1 MVKNIIR
8 HLKIILWNCMV
19 LMSNGEYSCA
29 SRYLNHISS
38 RSNIANSQHYHI
50 AAQHY
55 CIQNIKGRWQRMCYS
70 HLSVA
75 SCGVMCVVCLGGD
88 TIKSINQQ
96 SGAHVELQRNPP
108 HNTDPNVR
116 IFSIRGTP
124 QQMELARQLIDDKI
138 GVSSCWKKFPQAQV
152 PLTLHLP

>member
-1 MVKNIIR
+1 
-8 HLKIILWNCMV
+8 
-19 LMSNGEYSCA
+19 MSCDVMSCA
-29 SRYLNHISS
+29 
-38 RSNIANSQHYHI
+38 
-50 AAQHY
+50 
-55 CIQNIKGRWQRMCYS
+55 
-70 HLSVA
+70 
-75 SCGVMCVVCLGGD
+75 VCPGGD

-138 GVSSCWKKFPQAQV
+138 GVSSCLKKFPQAQV
-152 PLTLHLP
+152 PLTLDLPFDFVPHVFLSSLNELMRKGTRNGTIQGLIQPINYLFSYLVLKIYFHKYFFMQLILYICVMPVYQRWHSCL